1 MTSVVIVG
9 ASLAG
14 LRAAEVLREE
24 GFSGP
29 LTLVDSDKHLPYN
42 RPPLSKQFL
51 SGEWNSERL
60 QLRSPEQ
67 LAALN
72 LEFRLGVRAEQIN
85 LSARTVLL
93 SDSTELR
100 YDGLVIATGARN
112 RPLPELEGHPG
123 VFSLRTLDDA
133 QQLRAALRTAQSLLV
148 VGGGFIGCEVA
159 ATARGLGLD
168 VCIVEPQATLMLR
181 GLGHDMGTALTQVHR
196 QHGVDVRCDTSIT
209 QVSDNSRTTRVQ
221 LTDGTTLS
229 PDVIFVG
236 IGASPATDWLTNSDI
251 ACDGGVLTDEFCRVM
266 TTHGSRAPQVVA
278 AGDIARSFSPSL
290 GHPSRNEHWTAAQEQ
305 GASAARTLLCDLT
318 DRSSE
323 APIYDPLPYI
333 WSDQFGKKIQIVG
346 HLNPDDQIHLAKGS
360 LEDGKFLT
368 VIERHGQFVGAIGV
382 GMVPSIVQA
391 RALLAESISIG
402 EAAERLSS

>member
-1 MTSVVIVG
+1 VSSVVIVG

-24 GFSGP
+24 GFRGS
-29 LTLVDSDKHLPYN
+29 LTLVDSDKHPPYN

-51 SGEWNSERL
+51 SGEWSSERV

-67 LAALN
+67 LASLN
-72 LEFRLGVRAEQIN
+72 LEFRLGVRADQLN

-93 SDSTELR
+93 SDSTDLP

-112 RPLPELEGHPG
+112 RPLSELEGRPG
-123 VFSLRTLDDA
+123 VFSLRTLDEA
-133 QQLRAALRTAQSLLV
+133 QQLRAALSAAQSLLV

-168 VCIVEPQATLMLR
+168 VCIVEPQSTLMLR
-181 GLGHDMGTALTQVHR
+181 GLGHDVGTALTQVHR
-196 QHGVDVRCDTSIT
+196 QHGVDVRCDTSISQVTDDGRTT
-209 QVSDNSRTTRVQ
+209 QVH
-221 LTDGTTLS
+221 LTDGTTLT
-229 PDVIFVG
+229 PDVIVVG
-236 IGASPATDWLTNSDI
+236 IGASPATEWLANSDI

-266 TTHGSRAPQVVA
+266 TTHGTLAPQVVA

-290 GHPSRNEHWTAAQEQ
+290 SHLSRNEHWTAAQEQ
-305 GASAARTLLCDLT
+305 GASAGRTLLCDLT
-318 DRSSE
+318 NRSSD
-323 APIYDPLPYI
+323 APVHDPLPYI

-368 VIERHGQFVGAIGV
+368 VIERHGQLVGAIGV
-382 GMVPSIVQA
+382 GMVPAIVQA
-391 RALLAESISIG
+391 RALLAEPISIG
-402 EAAERLSS
+402 EAVERLSS